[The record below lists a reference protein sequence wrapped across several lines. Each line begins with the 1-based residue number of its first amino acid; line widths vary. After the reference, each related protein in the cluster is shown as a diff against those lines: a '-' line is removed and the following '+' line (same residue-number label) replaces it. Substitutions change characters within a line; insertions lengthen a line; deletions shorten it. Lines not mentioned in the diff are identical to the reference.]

1 MLRILC
7 QVRGGPGE
15 ETKIK
20 NYTSSVIAISIA
32 MGQKAKTHPVEF
44 SA

>member
-1 MLRILC
+1 MSGER
-7 QVRGGPGE
+7 RYWGGKKP
-15 ETKIK
+15 
-20 NYTSSVIAISIA
+20 NYTSSVIAVSIA

>member
-1 MLRILC
+1 MSGER
-7 QVRGGPGE
+7 RYWGGKK
-15 ETKIK
+15 KIK
-20 NYTSSVIAISIA
+20 NYTSSVIAVSIA